1 MPLSLTKWMKAIDHK
16 EPTYEPYVTFG
27 DKTMYVSINYTK
39 SLDMCSITMKSI
51 DTIIFQENIDECDYS
66 RFDKPLI
73 LTPHIRRLTMGHG
86 FDHYLILPKNILFVQ
101 LGGRFNQPII
111 LTSGITVL
119 TFGYGFNQPIILP
132 IKIKR
137 LTFGRCFNK
146 SIILTP
152 YITSLTFG
160 DQFNQPIILTHN
172 IVCLMFGTFFNQS
185 IILTPKLNI
194 LTLGY
199 NFSRS
204 IILTPNITV
213 LNMEFKS
220 ILPII
225 FQERLIHLEIN
236 VDNHQLVDNLPNS
249 TKCLK
254 FGYHFTICLDN
265 LPSKAEKINIA
276 NQNYKYTLPV
286 NTK

>member
-1 MPLSLTKWMKAIDHK
+1 MPISLVNWMKALDYK
-16 EPTYEPYVTFG
+16 EPTYEPYVIFN
-27 DKTMYVSINYTK
+27 DKTLYISSNYTK
-39 SLDMCSITMKSI
+39 SLDMRNITMKSI
-51 DTIIFQENIDECDYS
+51 DTIIFQENINENDHS

-73 LTPHIRRLTMGHG
+73 LTPHVRHLTMGYSFNH
-86 FDHYLILPKNILFVQ
+86 HLILPKNILFVQ
-101 LGGRFNQPII
+101 LGDRFNQPII
-111 LTSGITVL
+111 LTPRITVL

-160 DQFNQPIILTHN
+160 DHFNQPIILTHN
-172 IVCLMFGTFFNQS
+172 IVCLMFGTFFNQP

-213 LNMEFKS
+213 LNLGFKS
-220 ILPII
+220 NLPVI
-225 FQERLIHLEIN
+225 FQESIAHLAIDA
-236 VDNHQLVDNLPNS
+236 DNHQLVDNLPNS
-249 TKCLK
+249 TKYLI

-286 NTK
+286 NAK